1 MEMFVSICVSV
12 FFFGFVSRPC
22 HKIGSFLARGEKE
35 EEILYSA
42 YAVDYCV
49 QCRVCVGCAG
59 SGKLFL
65 RLAYRNDHAV
75 FGGPPIS

>member
-42 YAVDYCV
+42 YAVDCCCV
-49 QCRVCVGCAG
+49 QCRFGCAG
-59 SGKLFL
+59 
-65 RLAYRNDHAV
+65 LAYGNDHAV
-75 FGGPPIS
+75 FGPPIS